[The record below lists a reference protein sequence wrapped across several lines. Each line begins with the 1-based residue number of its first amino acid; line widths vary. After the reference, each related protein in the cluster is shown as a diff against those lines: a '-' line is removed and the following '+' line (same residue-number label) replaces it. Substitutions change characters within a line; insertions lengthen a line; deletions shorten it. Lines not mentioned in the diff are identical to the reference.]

1 VGSGIGVSNE
11 LTQAGLDKPRI
22 RWQGNAWTEGVECAG
37 LLGLKTGGGVGG
49 GWKIQDQ
56 RFSEILEDARKE
68 WERWNRHGAYSHKG
82 KTGRSKEAYICDEQR
97 RVFPWPGIGAP
108 ITPYPGFF
116 SSVKHVYY
124 KANM

>member
-22 RWQGNAWTEGVECAG
+22 RWQGNVWTEGVECAG
-37 LLGLKTGGGVGG
+37 LLGLKTGGSVGG

-68 WERWNRHGAYSHKG
+68 RERWNRHGAYSHKG
-82 KTGRSKEAYICDEQR
+82 KVLQVFRS
-97 RVFPWPGIGAP
+97 
-108 ITPYPGFF
+108 
-116 SSVKHVYY
+116 SSFGYFG
-124 KANM
+124 

>member
-1 VGSGIGVSNE
+1 MAGKCVDRRCGV
-11 LTQAGLDKPRI
+11 
-22 RWQGNAWTEGVECAG
+22 C

-116 SSVKHVYY
+116 LFCKTRLL
-124 KANM
+124 

>member
-1 VGSGIGVSNE
+1 M
-11 LTQAGLDKPRI
+11 
-22 RWQGNAWTEGVECAG
+22 QGH
-37 LLGLKTGGGVGG
+37 LLLFV
-49 GWKIQDQ
+49 
-56 RFSEILEDARKE
+56 
-68 WERWNRHGAYSHKG
+68 RHLQGQEYC
-82 KTGRSKEAYICDEQR
+82 KEAYICDEQR